1 MKIRLYVVLL
11 FLFSFAA
18 QSQNPFTA
26 SWDFEKN
33 TGGSVNNPNV
43 SISSANLSGSVREA
57 GYPNG
62 ATGDAISI
70 SLWPMTGLD
79 GNKYVEV
86 SLTPQ
91 NYRMSINSISFQCN
105 HSPQGPAQ
113 IEVRSNQDN
122 FGSTIG
128 SGGVGNNFSNYNY
141 SVGFN
146 DLENTVTFRIYAYSS
161 IDLFGTL
168 RLDNLRINGT
178 VMVIPLPVELAYFKG
193 QVFNNQI
200 QLSWETAWERNAAY
214 FEVQRSSDLKEFVT
228 LKTVA
233 AAGDNRDRTYYTF
246 TDESPMPGTNYFRL
260 RQMDSDG
267 KFEFSK
273 IIPVK
278 VDTQKPEIWLYG
290 NPVSTRQIRVRLQNI
305 DPSEVQLVSLNGQ
318 SFSFSWQTVATNDY
332 LLQTNAPSG
341 SYWLVGQSQNQK
353 TSQKVL
359 LIEP

>member
-1 MKIRLYVVLL
+1 MKIKLYVVVF
-11 FLFSFAA
+11 FLFTFAA
-18 QSQNPFTA
+18 QAQTPFTA
-26 SWDFEKN
+26 SWNFEGN

-43 SISSANLSGSVREA
+43 SISSANLSGSVREV

-70 SLWPMTGLD
+70 SLWPLTELD

-91 NYRMSINSISFQCN
+91 NYRMSISSISFECN

-113 IEVRSNQDN
+113 IAVRSNQDN
-122 FGSTIG
+122 FGSAIG
-128 SGGVGNNFSNYNY
+128 SGAVGNNFSNYNY
-141 SVGFN
+141 SVAFN

-178 VMVIPLPVELAYFKG
+178 VRVVPLPVELAYFRG

-228 LKTVA
+228 LNTIA
-233 AAGDNRDRTYYTF
+233 AIGDSRDKSFYTS
-246 TDESPMPGTNYFRL
+246 TDDFPMPGVNYYRL
-260 RQMDSDG
+260 RQIDYDG

-273 IIPVK
+273 ILSVK
-278 VDTQKPEIWLYG
+278 TDNQTPQIWLYG
-290 NPVSTRQIRVRLQNI
+290 NPVSAGQIRVRLQNI
-305 DPSEVQLVSLNGQ
+305 EPSDIQLISLNGQ
-318 SFSFSWQTVATNDY
+318 PFPFSWQSISTNDY
-332 LLQTNAPSG
+332 LLQTNAPPG
-341 SYWLVGQSQNQK
+341 LYWLVGQFQNQK
-353 TSQKVL
+353 ISQKVL

>member
-1 MKIRLYVVLL
+1 MKIKLFVLL
-11 FLFSFAA
+11 FLLSKFTHA
-18 QSQNPFTA
+18 QTPFTA
-26 SWDFEKN
+26 SWDFEGN
-33 TGGSVNNPNV
+33 TGGNVNNPNV
-43 SISSANLSGSVREA
+43 SISSANLSGSIREV

-62 ATGDAISI
+62 ATGDAIST
-70 SLWPMTGLD
+70 SLWPTTGLD
-79 GNKYVEV
+79 NSKYIEV

-91 NYRMSINSISFQCN
+91 NYRMSITSISFECN

-113 IEVRSNQDN
+113 LEVRSNQDN

-128 SGGVGNNFSNYNY
+128 SGAINNNFSSYNY

-146 DLENTVTFRIYAYSS
+146 DLETTFTFRIYAHSS

-178 VMVIPLPVELAYFKG
+178 VMVVPLPVELTYFRG

-200 QLSWETAWERNAAY
+200 QLSWETAWERNAIH

-228 LKTVA
+228 LNTVA
-233 AAGDNRDRTYYTF
+233 AVGNTRDKAYYTS
-246 TDESPMPGTNYFRL
+246 TDESPMPGTNYYRL
-260 RQMDSDG
+260 RQIDADG
-267 KFEFSK
+267 MFEFSK

-278 VDTQKPEIWLYG
+278 VDADFPQIWLYG
-290 NPVSTRQIRVRLQNI
+290 NPVSSRQIRVRLQNI
-305 DPSEVQLVSLNGQ
+305 EPSDMQLISLNGQ
-318 SFSFSWQTVATNDY
+318 LFPFSWQSIGTNDY

-341 SYWLVGQSQNQK
+341 LYWLVGQSQHRK
-353 TSQKVL
+353 LSQQVL